1 MPTER
6 RKLMESANDRAVGV
20 PDGRV
25 LIVHRA
31 GALLVA
37 ATLATFGIL
46 GYAGGLDLFTSRAQD
61 VAGMSSNGLLS
72 TVSMVT
78 AAGLVGAAMLSAR
91 LVSTAMIALGVL
103 FLVSGLGHLF
113 VIGTP
118 ANILAFTLPNVFFSL
133 VVGFLL
139 LVLGSYGRISG
150 RIPRDNPYYVAR
162 HRHDAAAPSE
172 GETGPP
178 TPRELAVDRL
188 MAAAERAAAQGLATP
203 DQRARVVAMAPM
215 RGARDRRNAWLA
227 MDRPLGTPPMT
238 PSG

>member
-1 MPTER
+1 
-6 RKLMESANDRAVGV
+6 MESADDRAAGV
-20 PDGRV
+20 APHRV
-25 LIVHRA
+25 LLVHRM

-37 ATLATFGIL
+37 ATLATFGVL
-46 GYAGGLDLFTSRAQD
+46 GYAGGLDLFTSRAMT

-91 LVSTAMIALGVL
+91 FVSTAMIALGVV
-103 FLVSGLGHLF
+103 FLISGLGHLF
-113 VIGTP
+113 LIGTP

-162 HRHDAAAPSE
+162 HRNDTAAPPE
-172 GETGPP
+172 DGQVDAL
-178 TPRELAVDRL
+178 TPGELAVDRL

-203 DQRARVVAMAPM
+203 DQRARVAAMAPM
-215 RGARDRRNAWLA
+215 RGAQLRRTAWMAL
-227 MDRPLGTPPMT
+227 DRPLDAPPIAK
-238 PSG
+238 PR